1 MRQPPG
7 TSLTPEHHWADRNW
21 PKAKPSPSSDL
32 LRLMARDPVRY
43 CVTSSKLA
51 TFFAAFA
58 CLSACS
64 TIEPGGN
71 PQIAQ
76 VVYDEDFF
84 YCQVLPNVLLAQSC
98 GPGDPNQDT
107 AGGCHATATSFKLV
121 PVAAPVEC
129 TGIRRT
135 GSVPAGAADNYIAA
149 QAVMTQDP
157 ETTPLLT
164 HPTKKT
170 SHPRQIFDERS
181 AEADIIRQWAQRSS
195 R

>member
-1 MRQPPG
+1 
-7 TSLTPEHHWADRNW
+7 
-21 PKAKPSPSSDL
+21 
-32 LRLMARDPVRY
+32 MARDPVRY
-43 CVTSSKLA
+43 RITSFKLA
-51 TFFAAFA
+51 TLFAAIVGVTG
-58 CLSACS
+58 CS

-84 YCQVLPNVLLAQSC
+84 YCQVLPTVLIAQSC
-98 GPGDPNQDT
+98 GPGDPSQDT

-121 PVAAPVEC
+121 PVSGPVEC
-129 TGIRRT
+129 IGNRRT
-135 GSVPAGAADNYIAA
+135 GSLPAGAADNYTAA

-157 ETTPLLT
+157 ETTPLLAR
-164 HPTKKT
+164 PTKKI

-181 AEADIIRQWAQRSS
+181 TEADIIREWARRSS

>member
-1 MRQPPG
+1 
-7 TSLTPEHHWADRNW
+7 
-21 PKAKPSPSSDL
+21 
-32 LRLMARDPVRY
+32 MARDPVRY
-43 CVTSSKLA
+43 RITSLRLAALLAAIAAVT
-51 TFFAAFA
+51 
-58 CLSACS
+58 ACS

-84 YCQVLPNVLLAQSC
+84 YCQVLPNVLIAQSC

-121 PVAAPVEC
+121 PVGSPVEC
-129 TGIRRT
+129 AGNRRT
-135 GSVPAGAADNYIAA
+135 GSLPAGAADNYIAA
-149 QAVMTQDP
+149 QAVMSQDP

-181 AEADIIRQWAQRSS
+181 TEADIIREWARRSS

>member
-1 MRQPPG
+1 
-7 TSLTPEHHWADRNW
+7 
-21 PKAKPSPSSDL
+21 
-32 LRLMARDPVRY
+32 MARDPVRY
-43 CVTSSKLA
+43 RITSWSVA
-51 TFFAAFA
+51 TFFAAIA
-58 CLSACS
+58 GVTGCS

-84 YCQVLPNVLLAQSC
+84 YCQVLPNVLIAQSC
-98 GPGDPNQDT
+98 GAGDPSQDT

-121 PVAAPVEC
+121 PVSGSVEC
-129 TGIRRT
+129 TGNRRT
-135 GSVPAGAADNYIAA
+135 GSVPGGAADNYIAA
-149 QAVMTQDP
+149 QSVMTQDP

-164 HPTKKT
+164 HPIKKT

>member
-1 MRQPPG
+1 
-7 TSLTPEHHWADRNW
+7 
-21 PKAKPSPSSDL
+21 
-32 LRLMARDPVRY
+32 MARDPVRY
-43 CVTSSKLA
+43 RETSLRQA
-51 TFFAAFA
+51 TLFAAIA
-58 CLSACS
+58 MLGACS

-76 VVYDEDFF
+76 VVYDEEFF
-84 YCQVLPNVLLAQSC
+84 YCQVLPNVLMAQSC
-98 GPGDPNQDT
+98 GSGDPAQDT

-121 PVAAPVEC
+121 PVSAPPTC
-129 TGIRRT
+129 SGNRHTGDL
-135 GSVPAGAADNYIAA
+135 PAGAADNYTAS
-149 QAVMTQDP
+149 QAEMTQDP

-181 AEADIIRQWAQRSS
+181 PEADIVRQWSRRSS